1 MQNFCFIY
9 IHHLLW
15 FFILQKTGKG
25 CELTGKGATSPLEQ
39 WARQMAI
46 EGLNSVLS
54 AAILLFVCKMPLPIV
69 VTDCNGLLMA
79 QTNTKIKHPVQTAY
93 TEPIT

>member
-15 FFILQKTGKG
+15 LFILQKIRKG
-25 CELTGKGATSPLEQ
+25 CELTGKGATNSLEQ
-39 WARQMAI
+39 STRQMAI

-54 AAILLFVCKMPLPIV
+54 AAI
-69 VTDCNGLLMA
+69 TADC
-79 QTNTKIKHPVQTAY
+79 V
-93 TEPIT
+93 